1 MGGHGETGRR
11 TMIMVAIATSIRYDT
26 ASHKFQ
32 LKKTT
37 VRIIEK
43 ADEDANWTDI
53 VALTEYDDT

>member
-1 MGGHGETGRR
+1 MGRHGETGRR

-43 ADEDANWTDI
+43 ADEDAN
-53 VALTEYDDT
+53 